1 MHVDAEAHQVAE
13 AAYAKKR
20 LYYNMR
26 IKTLKR
32 QSGDCLRAAKVIH
45 EARCQTLGND
55 LSAAA
60 RLLRRAQAFRRSR
73 EENSGDETDP
83 AEYQD
88 LDAAERLR
96 QLYEVELVDADMAFQ
111 QLQRSVHQCLDA
123 QIRRLLLELRSGGNV
138 RFEKVE
144 DTSQIADLVTSR
156 FRAEDFS
163 MFGFSKIKMGQV
175 TRLHHRSLH
184 LHFKQLMDRSETSP
198 SFEYLFYVPQSRHAL
213 EELQA
218 VAEGGPAK
226 LQRKSVTPNT
236 EELDEIGIELQEEGP
251 SGHWRKVPPKADNC
265 PVLLTNSLALAEA
278 GRLLHN
284 SGTEMGQAMARS
296 MSRARPKEVG
306 QRVAGSRGV
315 VLICKVHLGDQ
326 LADYPSCFSSNFL
339 DAWDLKPSK
348 KDPQGCARIGHESTT
363 VVRSLQRASMQD
375 EKVKVWNVPFV
386 ELILPEFL
394 VEFEYVHDVEFGT
407 SRSEVDCGAFAPL
420 LAEYSFFGQMG
431 VEQET
436 QQRKRKP
443 ADVHD
448 LSQITQDDLEPR
460 PPSSGLPQLPNLPQ
474 LQYLDG
480 TKLMD
485 PSTRLCKFTDLKV
498 LNLHGRQL
506 RRIDANAFQ
515 QIQGLETLLLSFNC
529 IESLSAIPTCNSLV
543 TLDLAHNLIQKVH
556 AVMGFPALRELDLSW
571 NQLSDHENLTV
582 LGRDV
587 PRLETLELRGNRLVD
602 SRTWAVRKLVFLRI
616 LDGKEVTMEEV
627 QAYRNVKPVEINEEL
642 LRTHSFSPPKS
653 CSDRLP
659 GETGY
664 DPEKDRISTLMALCT
679 ANPER
684 SPYVNRGNW
693 RSKVL
698 AVDLQGVGLTDLS
711 FLADLPEC
719 QLVSL
724 RDNDI
729 VSLEGLPPLQKLDSL
744 NLERCNLTS
753 LKGLSRCQELQ
764 KLEAGGN
771 HLTDALE
778 LQKLGRLS
786 QVSLED
792 NFVDSLDT
800 FAQLNCLMELYLS
813 NNVIEELRSLLLL
826 KQLPKLMVL
835 DLAGNDLCKA
845 NDYRQYTMFHLRK
858 LKVLDGIALSKGEQQ
873 QADEK
878 FSGKV
883 TMELLEDK
891 LGPSPSCYTFRTVD
905 LSNQG
910 IREIGQLINDDL
922 FPSLR
927 ELVLDGNPI
936 TDIRNLGPLSKLLV
950 LRLNRTKVD
959 LENGV
964 LGGAEF
970 TGGFGT
976 FPNLQVLELG
986 YSCIADMRFFAQ
998 LPLQTLR
1005 ILHLPGNEISKLEGL
1020 HNMEQLRELVLDK
1033 NRVKQFDEKSFEG
1046 LRALRELRVEDNGLK
1061 SLSNMGPLPRLR
1073 ASQPWHVDGE
1083 LSMSPLERH
1092 RGCTCR

>member
-1 MHVDAEAHQVAE
+1 
-13 AAYAKKR
+13 
-20 LYYNMR
+20 
-26 IKTLKR
+26 
-32 QSGDCLRAAKVIH
+32 
-45 EARCQTLGND
+45 
-55 LSAAA
+55 
-60 RLLRRAQAFRRSR
+60 
-73 EENSGDETDP
+73 
-83 AEYQD
+83 
-88 LDAAERLR
+88 
-96 QLYEVELVDADMAFQ
+96 
-111 QLQRSVHQCLDA
+111 
-123 QIRRLLLELRSGGNV
+123 
-138 RFEKVE
+138 
-144 DTSQIADLVTSR
+144 
-156 FRAEDFS
+156 
-163 MFGFSKIKMGQV
+163 
-175 TRLHHRSLH
+175 
-184 LHFKQLMDRSETSP
+184 
-198 SFEYLFYVPQSRHAL
+198 
-213 EELQA
+213 
-218 VAEGGPAK
+218 
-226 LQRKSVTPNT
+226 
-236 EELDEIGIELQEEGP
+236 
-251 SGHWRKVPPKADNC
+251 
-265 PVLLTNSLALAEA
+265 
-278 GRLLHN
+278 
-284 SGTEMGQAMARS
+284 
-296 MSRARPKEVG
+296 
-306 QRVAGSRGV
+306 
-315 VLICKVHLGDQ
+315 
-326 LADYPSCFSSNFL
+326 
-339 DAWDLKPSK
+339 
-348 KDPQGCARIGHESTT
+348 
-363 VVRSLQRASMQD
+363 
-375 EKVKVWNVPFV
+375 
-386 ELILPEFL
+386 
-394 VEFEYVHDVEFGT
+394 
-407 SRSEVDCGAFAPL
+407 
-420 LAEYSFFGQMG
+420 
-431 VEQET
+431 
-436 QQRKRKP
+436 
-443 ADVHD
+443 
-448 LSQITQDDLEPR
+448 
-460 PPSSGLPQLPNLPQ
+460 
-474 LQYLDG
+474 
-480 TKLMD
+480 
-485 PSTRLCKFTDLKV
+485 
-498 LNLHGRQL
+498 
-506 RRIDANAFQ
+506 
-515 QIQGLETLLLSFNC
+515 
-529 IESLSAIPTCNSLV
+529 
-543 TLDLAHNLIQKVH
+543 
-556 AVMGFPALRELDLSW
+556 LDLSW

-642 LRTHSFSPPKS
+642 LRAHSFSPPKS

-693 RSKVL
+693 RLKVL

-719 QLVSL
+719 QIVSL
-724 RDNDI
+724 SDNDI

-1073 ASQPWHVDGE
+1073 ALYLSLNRIVELSELEKLRQLRHLLVIHMGQNPVSRKPQYRLQLLHCVPSARAVDGKE
-1083 LSMSPLERH
+1083 VTAEERERLDQIAFTDIGKTAAVYVFNDPPPPSVQVTFMSPPVATVQVPGGDAPKPGAGERDRRSSQAQLELDLLGLKKDRAQSA
-1092 RGCTCR
+1092 RKNPGTGPGK